1 MTTIACIIY
10 IIGAII
16 GLMLFYYVVKT
27 AVKDGI
33 IEARIKNEYTSYI
46 KDSKYEP
53 PMNSEQ
59 LKLQNQYNN
68 GEITFEI
75 YQAEWKKVS

>member
-1 MTTIACIIY
+1 MI
-10 IIGAII
+10 
-16 GLMLFYYVVKT
+16 FYYVVKT
-27 AVKDGI
+27 AVKHGI
-33 IEARIKNEYTSYI
+33 IEARINNEYISYV
-46 KDSKYEP
+46 KERKPEL

-68 GEITFEI
+68 GEITFEE

>member
-1 MTTIACIIY
+1 LII
-10 IIGAII
+10 
-16 GLMLFYYVVKT
+16 FYYVVKT
-27 AVKDGI
+27 AVKHGI
-33 IEARIKNEYTSYI
+33 IEARINNEYISYV
-46 KDSKYEP
+46 KERKPEL

-68 GEITFEI
+68 GEITFEE